1 MRASHEIVMLPL
13 TGVLTGGPIN
23 GKLVVLVPLR
33 LIVIGNVVLL
43 LIAIEPVVLVLLHVP
58 IFCVLT
64 INMQT
69 PFVFTTL
76 NDT

>member
-23 GKLVVLVPLR
+23 GLPVVFVPLR

-43 LIAIEPVVLVLLHVP
+43 LIAIEPVVLVLLHVS

>member
-1 MRASHEIVMLPL
+1 MGAVHEKVMVPL

-23 GKLVVLVPLR
+23 GLAVVLVPLR

-43 LIAIEPVVLVLLHVP
+43 LIAIEPVVLVLIHVP
-58 IFCVLT
+58 IFSVLT

>member
-1 MRASHEIVMLPL
+1 MLPL

-23 GKLVVLVPLR
+23 GLLVVLVPLR